1 MIYERGL
8 KLAYLQASGW
18 LMKTEQFYE
27 VNL

>member
-8 KLAYLQASGW
+8 KLAYLQASGC
-18 LMKTEQFYE
+18 LMKTERFCE

>member
-1 MIYERGL
+1 MIYEIAL

-18 LMKTEQFYE
+18 LMKTKRFCE